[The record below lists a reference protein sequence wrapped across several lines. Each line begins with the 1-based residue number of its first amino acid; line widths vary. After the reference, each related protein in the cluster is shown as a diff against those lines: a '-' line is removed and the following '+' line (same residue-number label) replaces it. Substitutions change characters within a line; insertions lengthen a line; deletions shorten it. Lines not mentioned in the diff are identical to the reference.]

1 MIKIKIN
8 ASDEIREV
16 TFSRHSEHVIELG
29 GIADA
34 PTTGF
39 TTWRMDGVTQLGDF
53 SDYTT
58 VYRTLDNAV
67 QLSDDGSVYV
77 EPEVPEPG
85 EPKPTQEERI
95 KTLENQNETL
105 LQCILEMSERYRQV
119 LCANSFTSL
128 AELSLHRAG
137 KPALNHLV
145 AEDRERVKGSE
156 AACEALDVNSVFCYQ
171 PASSSCISMYF
182 MLMYFFP
189 PHWVPAT

>member
-16 TFSRHSEHVIELG
+16 TFSRRSEHVIELG

-53 SDYTT
+53 SGYTT

-77 EPEVPEPG
+77 EPEVPKPG

-105 LQCILEMSERYRQV
+105 LQCILEMSEIVY
-119 LCANSFTSL
+119 A
-128 AELSLHRAG
+128 
-137 KPALNHLV
+137 
-145 AEDRERVKGSE
+145 
-156 AACEALDVNSVFCYQ
+156 
-171 PASSSCISMYF
+171 
-182 MLMYFFP
+182 
-189 PHWVPAT
+189 

>member
-53 SDYTT
+53 SGYTT
-58 VYRTLDNAV
+58 VYRILDNAV

-77 EPEVPEPG
+77 ESEVPDTPEPG
-85 EPKPTQEERI
+85 DPQPTQLERI
-95 KTLENQNETL
+95 KALENQNETL
-105 LQCILEMSERYRQV
+105 LQCILEMSEIVY
-119 LCANSFTSL
+119 A
-128 AELSLHRAG
+128 
-137 KPALNHLV
+137 
-145 AEDRERVKGSE
+145 
-156 AACEALDVNSVFCYQ
+156 
-171 PASSSCISMYF
+171 
-182 MLMYFFP
+182 
-189 PHWVPAT
+189 

>member
-16 TFSRHSEHVIELG
+16 TFSRRSEHVIELG

-39 TTWRMDGVTQLGDF
+39 TTWRMDGVTRLGDF

-85 EPKPTQEERI
+85 EPQPTQEERI
-95 KTLENQNETL
+95 KALEDQNETL
-105 LQCILEMSERYRQV
+105 LQCILEMSEIVY
-119 LCANSFTSL
+119 
-128 AELSLHRAG
+128 
-137 KPALNHLV
+137 ALNFWIARDERKGRRYDGYDLGT
-145 AEDRERVKGSE
+145 ADYAWEEDFCAGAATAQGEGQGSPDRQR
-156 AACEALDVNSVFCYQ
+156 LRRPRDGVTQ
-171 PASSSCISMYF
+171 GG
-182 MLMYFFP
+182 
-189 PHWVPAT
+189 

>member
-16 TFSRHSEHVIELG
+16 TFSRRSEHVIELG
-29 GIADA
+29 GITDA

-77 EPEVPEPG
+77 EPKPEDPQ
-85 EPKPTQEERI
+85 PQQPTEEEKE
-95 KTLENQNETL
+95 KTLMKAQIKALGDRNDF
-105 LQCILEMSERYRQV
+105 LED
-119 LCANSFTSL
+119 C
-128 AELSLHRAG
+128 
-137 KPALNHLV
+137 V
-145 AEDRERVKGSE
+145 AEM
-156 AACEALDVNSVFCYQ
+156 
-171 PASSSCISMYF
+171 ASIVY
-182 MLMYFFP
+182 
-189 PHWVPAT
+189 A

>member
-16 TFSRHSEHVIELG
+16 TFSRRSEHVIELG

-67 QLSDDGSVYV
+67 QLSDDGIVYV

-105 LQCILEMSERYRQV
+105 LQCILEMSEIVY
-119 LCANSFTSL
+119 A
-128 AELSLHRAG
+128 
-137 KPALNHLV
+137 
-145 AEDRERVKGSE
+145 
-156 AACEALDVNSVFCYQ
+156 
-171 PASSSCISMYF
+171 
-182 MLMYFFP
+182 
-189 PHWVPAT
+189 

>member
-8 ASDEIREV
+8 ASEEIREV

-29 GIADA
+29 GITDA

-58 VYRTLDNAV
+58 VYRILDNAV

-85 EPKPTQEERI
+85 EPQPTQEERI
-95 KTLENQNETL
+95 KALEDKNETL
-105 LQCILEMSERYRQV
+105 LQCILEMSEIVY
-119 LCANSFTSL
+119 A
-128 AELSLHRAG
+128 
-137 KPALNHLV
+137 
-145 AEDRERVKGSE
+145 
-156 AACEALDVNSVFCYQ
+156 
-171 PASSSCISMYF
+171 
-182 MLMYFFP
+182 
-189 PHWVPAT
+189 

>member
-67 QLSDDGSVYV
+67 QLSD
-77 EPEVPEPG
+77 
-85 EPKPTQEERI
+85 RR
-95 KTLENQNETL
+95 
-105 LQCILEMSERYRQV
+105 QCV
-119 LCANSFTSL
+119 
-128 AELSLHRAG
+128 HRAG
-137 KPALNHLV
+137 SAGHASAGRTATDARGAHQSARRPERNPAAMHPRDERDCICLKIFGLLV
-145 AEDRERVKGSE
+145 MSGKEEDMMAMIWAQQIMLGKKTYAQVPRLLKDKVKEVLIDSG
-156 AACEALDVNSVFCYQ
+156 CEDLV
-171 PASSSCISMYF
+171 
-182 MLMYFFP
+182 
-189 PHWVPAT
+189 TE